1 LAHFLLIDDFRA
13 AREHRLSQFKAGTD
27 HFICFCSAQSNYPGK
42 KCTQAK
48 QAGSACNNSNYK
60 DNYQQAPG
68 NLDVGL
74 EALGELAAGVEGA
87 EVAAVRQMTGAL
99 GPTVEG
105 LPAGTAES
113 LWGKRG
119 ACKAAGVYGRR
130 DFFLKRVGGEGS
142 GLDVLKFL

>member
-87 EVAAVRQMTGAL
+87 EVATVRQMTGAL

-113 LWGKRG
+113 LWGKG
-119 ACKAAGVYGRR
+119 ARVRR
-130 DFFLKRVGGEGS
+130 WGFMEGGTFF
-142 GLDVLKFL
+142 

>member
-1 LAHFLLIDDFRA
+1 MISGQ
-13 AREHRLSQFKAGTD
+13 RENTD
-27 HFICFCSAQSNYPGK
+27 SASSKPVLTILFVFVLHNQIIREK

-48 QAGSACNNSNYK
+48 QAGSACNNSHHK

-113 LWGKRG
+113 LWGKG
-119 ACKAAGVYGRR
+119 ARVRR
-130 DFFLKRVGGEGS
+130 WGFMEGGTFFLKRVGGQGS
-142 GLDVLKFL
+142 GLDVLNFL